1 MTFEGAYPQVMA
13 TVLVTGGTGMLG
25 SRLVPVLLGRGHE
38 VRVLSR
44 HRSQNRLPADARAVV
59 GDVRTADGLSGAVA
73 DVDAIIHAATSPQ
86 RRAKATEVEG
96 TGHMLEAAANAGVSN
111 FVYVSIV
118 GVDRHRFPYYRAKW
132 AAEQLVEA
140 AAGGW
145 TIQRA
150 TQFHGLLDMFLGF
163 RALPATR
170 HMAFQPID
178 VDEVSGRLADLID
191 EGPSGRVADLGGPEV
206 LTLRQLRDIRREITG
221 RRTALVPAPA
231 VGFLRDFDD
240 GLQLAPDHRFGNVTW
255 SDWLSRP
262 T

>member
-1 MTFEGAYPQVMA
+1 MA

-25 SRLVPVLLGRGHE
+25 SRLVPLLLARGHD

-44 HRSQNRLPADARAVV
+44 HRSQDRVSAGARAVV
-59 GDVRTADGLSGAVA
+59 GDVRTAAGLNEAVVG
-73 DVDAIIHAATSPQ
+73 VDAIIHAATNPR
-86 RRAKATEVEG
+86 RRARATEVEG
-96 TGHMLEAAANAGVSN
+96 TGHMLEAATRAGVSN

-140 AAGGW
+140 IPGGW

-150 TQFHGLLDMFLGF
+150 TQFHDLVDLFFGF
-163 RALPATR
+163 RVFPATR

-178 VDEVSGRLADLID
+178 VNEVSGRLADLVD
-191 EGPSGRVADLGGPEV
+191 KGPSGRVADLGGPEV
-206 LTLRQLRDIRREITG
+206 LTVRQLRDTRREITG
-221 RRTALVPAPA
+221 RRTTFVPVPS

-240 GLQLAPDHRFGNVTW
+240 GIQLAPDHRFGRITW

>member
-1 MTFEGAYPQVMA
+1 MA

-44 HRSQNRLPADARAVV
+44 HDAQRRLPADAQAVV
-59 GDVRTADGLSGAVA
+59 GDVRTGAGLSDAVT
-73 DVDAIIHAATSPQ
+73 DVDAIIHAATSP
-86 RRAKATEVEG
+86 RRHARATEVEG
-96 TGHMLEAAANAGVSN
+96 TRHMLEAAAEAGVSN

-118 GVDRHRFPYYRAKW
+118 GVDQHRFPYYRAKW
-132 AAEQLVEA
+132 EAEQLVEA

-150 TQFHGLLDMFLGF
+150 TQFHDLLDVLLGF
-163 RALPATR
+163 RAFPATR

-178 VDEVSGRLADLID
+178 VEEVGGHLADLID
-191 EGPSGRVADLGGPEV
+191 RGPSGRVADLGGPEV
-206 LTLRQLRDIRREITG
+206 LTVRQLRDIRREVRG
-221 RRTALVPAPA
+221 RRTIVLPAPA

-240 GLQLAPDHRFGNVTW
+240 GLHLTPDHRSGVVTW
-255 SDWLSRP
+255 ADWLARQA
-262 T
+262 